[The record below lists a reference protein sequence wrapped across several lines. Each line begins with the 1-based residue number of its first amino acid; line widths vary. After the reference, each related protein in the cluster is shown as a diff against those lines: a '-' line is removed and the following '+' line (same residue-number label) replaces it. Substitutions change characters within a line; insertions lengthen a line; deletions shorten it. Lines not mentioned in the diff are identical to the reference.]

1 MFYGM
6 TNLKNLDLRN
16 ATFTKAVT
24 YQEMFGSIYA
34 GASVSGATII
44 VKDATAKSWIEARLK
59 EINITNC
66 TVTIAS

>member
-24 YQEMFGSIYA
+24 YQEMFGSTY
-34 GASVSGATII
+34 GASISGTTII
-44 VKDATAKSWIEARLK
+44 VKDATAKSWIEARLNQ
-59 EINITNC
+59 IANFYC